1 MFALRENGIEPETAE
16 IVRVADNNMTVAEA
30 DAKKV
35 MKIISLFEDHD
46 DVAAVATNL
55 EITDNLIE
63 E

>member
-1 MFALRENGIEPETAE
+1 MTIAENE
-16 IVRVADNNMTVAEA
+16 
-30 DAKKV
+30 AKKV

-46 DVAAVATNL
+46 DVSAVATNL